1 MAQQMVLLAVPLI
14 VQQLLQ
20 WLIDEDSSD
29 TYIGVVWAI
38 VLFLVGF
45 CGNGL
50 LTNHYF
56 LHLYVMGMDART
68 MLNAATYS
76 KSLRLSNKARQ
87 VQ

>member
-1 MAQQMVLLAVPLI
+1 M
-14 VQQLLQ
+14 
-20 WLIDEDSSD
+20 
-29 TYIGVVWAI
+29 
-38 VLFLVGF
+38 GF

-56 LHLYVMGMDART
+56 LYLYVLGMDART

-87 VQ
+87 V